1 MKEIQT
7 QKFYWLKYEVSA
19 IQALINNF
27 PDIDRFVFCYFFPNS
42 TSESK
47 PLQLIAYG
55 YTPPP
60 TNAYTSYFDTLD
72 VYNYNALELSG
83 PIIMSNNIISKANIL
98 LLINT
103 PDPNGDKPDY
113 LVFIPNVTGG
123 HVYYDIKR
131 FKRTDTG
138 DVQLGDPGSINTDPS
153 PPATING

>member
-1 MKEIQT
+1 MTEIQT

-42 TSESK
+42 TSHGK

-60 TNAYTSYFDTLD
+60 ANAYTPYFDTLD
-72 VYNYNALELSG
+72 VYDYSALELSG
-83 PIIMSNNIISKANIL
+83 PIIMSNNIISKADIL

-103 PDPNGDKPDY
+103 PDTTTGDTPDY
-113 LVFIPNVTGG
+113 LLFIPNVTGG

-131 FKRTDTG
+131 FKRTPTG
-138 DVQLGDPGSINTDPS
+138 DVRLGDIGGINTDPS
-153 PPATING
+153 PPATIG